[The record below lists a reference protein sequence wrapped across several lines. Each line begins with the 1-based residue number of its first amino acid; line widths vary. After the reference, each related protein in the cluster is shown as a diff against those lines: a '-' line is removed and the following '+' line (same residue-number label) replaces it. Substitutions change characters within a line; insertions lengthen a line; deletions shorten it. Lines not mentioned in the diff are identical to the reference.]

1 MMRVKYFLVAV
12 ALLLGFGVSS
22 LWANELPFKPGET
35 IRYSIKQFG
44 VKAGEAVL
52 RFDGEKEIDGKKV
65 YLIVFKSTA
74 PKFFDEEQI
83 FIDTVSF
90 RPVRVIRD
98 IDIWGKKEK
107 ITEDYTPDGK
117 AKVVKVAEGKTTE
130 QLLDR
135 KGPVD
140 NIYGFIYRYR
150 AEGKFSS
157 NEKFDIRL
165 PTLDITMT
173 IGEAV
178 SFNAVGKK
186 YNAAVLRSV
195 PSKYTIWMDT
205 TKQRIPL
212 RISGSVGVATTVMTL
227 IEYKE

>member
-1 MMRVKYFLVAV
+1 MRVKYFLVAV